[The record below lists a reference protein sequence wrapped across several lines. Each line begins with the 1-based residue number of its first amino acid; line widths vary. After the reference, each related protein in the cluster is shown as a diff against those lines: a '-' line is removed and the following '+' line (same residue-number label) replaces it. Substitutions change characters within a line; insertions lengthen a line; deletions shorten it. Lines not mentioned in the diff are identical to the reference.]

1 MAKSPNKSLV
11 FKAREAKLTAWNGSR
26 LDLGQK
32 KRRKYV
38 ALNQLCSASPCSQIN
53 DGEPKALEH
62 VCGLTLP
69 LAYDHGS
76 VNESLFERA

>member
-1 MAKSPNKSLV
+1 M
-11 FKAREAKLTAWNGSR
+11 
-26 LDLGQK
+26 
-32 KRRKYV
+32 

-53 DGEPKALEH
+53 DGEPNALEH

-76 VNESLFERA
+76 VTESLFERAQAVVGMSAFADTDL